1 METNS
6 GSPAGHGS
14 ADHDDR
20 RRAYAYGPSG
30 NSIDVQLV
38 AGGDA
43 RAWTQDGQHR
53 DTLVALDESARENR
67 DRCPWG

>member
-20 RRAYAYGPSG
+20 RRAYVYDLTG
-30 NSIDVQLV
+30 NSIGVQLV
-38 AGGDA
+38 AGGHA
-43 RAWTQDGQHR
+43 RARTQDGQHR
-53 DTLVALDESARENR
+53 DTLVALEASARENR
-67 DRCPWG
+67 AGCLWG